1 MKMAMNLASN
11 VLNLTSNELEDIL
24 SSSNISNTT
33 DNTPLKSPSNKDK
46 DLKDENDSVYK
57 KQCKKLLSE
66 FEQQFTCSKKE
77 KMIKSPNDIENESAN
92 LDEKNKEICGLISQ
106 RLNDVLNYERELA
119 SLNALKQN

>member
-33 DNTPLKSPSNKDK
+33 DNDPNKTPTNKSKDPK
-46 DLKDENDSVYK
+46 EENDTAYK
-57 KQCKKLLSE
+57 KQCKKLLSD
-66 FEQQFTCSKKE
+66 FEQRFTCTKKE
-77 KMIKSPNDIENESAN
+77 KMIKSMNDIENESAN
-92 LDEKNKEICGLISQ
+92 LDETNKEICGLISQ